1 MGIVITIIIL
11 NVIMMIRLVKNERK
25 FNNIDINS
33 HDSGSNNVNKKS
45 SVIKTIKTTRMM
57 IKMIMDM
64 WKLFSKLKQSPRI
77 MFEYEK
83 EYKDKSKKFEND
95 LYL

>member
-1 MGIVITIIIL
+1 
-11 NVIMMIRLVKNERK
+11 MMIRLVKNERK

-45 SVIKTIKTTRMM
+45 SVIKTKKTTRMM

-64 WKLFSKLKQSPRI
+64 
-77 MFEYEK
+77 
-83 EYKDKSKKFEND
+83 
-95 LYL
+95 